1 MFTFA
6 LEDLLFQVRK
16 WSLSMYIRARE
27 RASSTYLTILC
38 LQREQFYRTWVLV
51 SSLTWADFQ
60 LFLSLAAPGYWR
72 TQHNSDT
79 WQILN
84 DRDGND
90 RAGLGSAA
98 TSFFPPKV
106 YLLRQLSQLC
116 FKKQRFPA
124 KLQRVRSTF
133 CHCVEVE
140 VWDVGAQSHTPL
152 RCLSVINAVGR
163 TSSCGESGWFNQL
176 FPREICPKDFII
188 QCPKW
193 TVKWKLYNPLYV
205 FYPVHFWDALT

>member
-1 MFTFA
+1 
-6 LEDLLFQVRK
+6 
-16 WSLSMYIRARE
+16 MYIRPRE

-38 LQREQFYRTWVLV
+38 LPREQFYRTWVLV

-116 FKKQRFPA
+116 FKMQRFPA

-152 RCLSVINAVGR
+152 RCLSVMNAVGR
-163 TSSCGESGWFNQL
+163 TSSCGESGWSNQL